1 MKEFKI
7 TKISK
12 DLNITHSAVSQWFSG
27 KTKPS
32 IGNATKMNKL
42 YSIPFEAWEDI
53 KSYLDE
59 NITSSKVI
67 NQLQKEN

>member
-1 MKEFKI
+1 MKEIKV
-7 TKISK
+7 TQISK

-42 YSIPFEAWEDI
+42 YSIPYEAWEDI
-53 KSYLDE
+53 KSYIDD
-59 NITSSKVI
+59 NITDTQMLVKSK
-67 NQLQKEN
+67 K